1 MAHSDYCLQNTCPS
15 HTGDLPSSMVSSLI
29 PNRFRIQEFQAF
41 RIIAET
47 LKLGPELNREN
58 KGCLKQTNNNPTGN
72 LSSINVLVQS
82 LALCSFFS
90 CLPSYTSTV
99 IKRES

>member
-1 MAHSDYCLQNTCPS
+1 MVVMAWSAVRDGHRTETWMAHSDYCLQNTCPS

-47 LKLGPELNREN
+47 LKLGPELNRGKQGMFKTN
-58 KGCLKQTNNNPTGN
+58 KQ
-72 LSSINVLVQS
+72 
-82 LALCSFFS
+82 
-90 CLPSYTSTV
+90 
-99 IKRES
+99 